1 MGDLSIQRAA
11 AQILE
16 KYYVD
21 FPIYN
26 PYLDMLPG
34 TRGKKGFKVYDV
46 DGVGNGAINVS
57 VYSRFQKN
65 CNDLKITTLGRE
77 PVSIVHYT
85 RPGSSIKRPTQN

>member
-1 MGDLSIQRAA
+1 MGDVSIQRAA

-57 VYSRFQKN
+57 IENKLFLHLSFNFCLYHLCSMSHCFIMGHI
-65 CNDLKITTLGRE
+65 D
-77 PVSIVHYT
+77 
-85 RPGSSIKRPTQN
+85 TQYDAMR